1 MAGGIDFSGGLGLLS
16 GVKLAT
22 TSQSLIYERMKTR
35 YKDDLQKQS
44 DARSSVYQGQSQR
57 AQEQSQ
63 KMGVVRGGID
73 LMAGYVGDSLK
84 NAKLIKDAL
93 FEMKVS
99 LEKASRDPTYYAQE
113 FDKKLAEI
121 NSLAN
126 DVPGQ
131 FNLIAPKGRLVYGA
145 RDFDMKIDT
154 KGNAITLNGQNISS
168 DYHIVEDGTGKK
180 WVPEFFSRSI
190 MPYTNYPTKDTG
202 QQGYS
207 TTLAASAGN
216 AQISA
221 SIMQRTDA
229 SYSASTISY
238 RVNGVDYTGTLNKGG
253 LGVTDSWIYGRFADA
268 QGIAQAQ
275 ADVTSAMDKVE
286 MAIANLGAT
295 KGVVE
300 GQYGIIS
307 NKIGEVNQ
315 QLNDAMVAQLHENY
329 DFQVQLKTKYEG
341 MITSLSS
348 MMDLQS
354 NYKQLLA
361 GGLQSSKKND
371 LIGSLF
377 DTST

>member
-1 MAGGIDFSGGLGLLS
+1 
-16 GVKLAT
+16 
-22 TSQSLIYERMKTR
+22 
-35 YKDDLQKQS
+35 
-44 DARSSVYQGQSQR
+44 
-57 AQEQSQ
+57 
-63 KMGVVRGGID
+63 
-73 LMAGYVGDSLK
+73 
-84 NAKLIKDAL
+84 
-93 FEMKVS
+93 
-99 LEKASRDPTYYAQE
+99 
-113 FDKKLAEI
+113 
-121 NSLAN
+121 
-126 DVPGQ
+126 
-131 FNLIAPKGRLVYGA
+131 
-145 RDFDMKIDT
+145 
-154 KGNAITLNGQNISS
+154 
-168 DYHIVEDGTGKK
+168 
-180 WVPEFFSRSI
+180 
-190 MPYTNYPTKDTG
+190 
-202 QQGYS
+202 
-207 TTLAASAGN
+207 
-216 AQISA
+216 
-221 SIMQRTDA
+221 MQRTDA